1 MPVPKKLGEILVE
14 EGLITAD
21 HLNRALERQKETG
34 RQLGAVLIEM
44 GFLKKEELLSCLKE
58 RFGISSANL
67 DSVSFIEPTLLKL
80 IPRDTAEKYVAIP
93 LELKNRKLIVAL
105 ADPLNMANI
114 DDIQFRTGYSTMPV
128 FAFESDIR
136 EAINKFY
143 GQSERQAPE
152 VGKLSG
158 GTVSDLESERIYGEI
173 DEIEGTSPSEEEVE
187 VISLIDLDSP
197 INKFLHGIF
206 STAVQNHVDEI
217 HMEFYLDGGRV
228 RYRMDNVLY
237 EVLGSSR
244 PAKSAL
250 LNRLKRLLG
259 LEAMVKSD
267 FQKKYV
273 KLKLGDHSPML
284 DLSVFSCPLGGGEK
298 ILFKLKN
305 RSSPLNLDRLGLEAS
320 TVKNLQETLRKPTG
334 CTLVTGP
341 IRSGKMTT
349 LYTLLC
355 QATPPEL
362 NKMTLEDATAYSLKG
377 VNQIMV
383 SPEEGFTYLT
393 GLQFI
398 KAHLPDLIMIDTLR
412 DPELAD
418 KAFDL
423 AAETRLM
430 SSLGALDTTQAIMR
444 LLTYLPAAKLAH
456 NLNCVIAQ
464 RLVRKICGNC
474 KERIILSESNM
485 ERLGFTPQDTCYT
498 GKGCASC
505 GYTGYQGVT
514 GIFEVLW
521 CSDNIRRL
529 IINEC
534 SAEEL
539 KTAAIQ
545 EGMST
550 LRKSGLEK
558 VKQGITTL
566 NEVIRSTL
574 RSAV

>member
-1 MPVPKKLGEILVE
+1 MPVLKKLGEILVE
-14 EGLITAD
+14 EGLVTAEQ
-21 HLNRALERQKETG
+21 LNRALERQKETG
-34 RQLGAVLIEM
+34 RQLGAILIEM
-44 GFLKKEELLSCLKE
+44 GFLKKEQLLTCLKE

-67 DSVSFIEPTLLKL
+67 DSIPFIEPTLLKL
-80 IPRDTAEKYVAIP
+80 IPQDTAEKYVAIP
-93 LELKNRKLIVAL
+93 LELRHRKLVVAM

-114 DDIQFRTGYSTMPV
+114 DDIQFRTGYSIIPV
-128 FAFESDIR
+128 FAFESEIKQ
-136 EAINKFY
+136 AIAKFY
-143 GQSERQAPE
+143 GQSEKHTPE
-152 VGKLSG
+152 VSRLLG
-158 GTVSDLESERIYGEI
+158 GTGLDLESERIYRES
-173 DEIEGTSPSEEEVE
+173 DETEQTSSTEEEIE
-187 VISLIDLDSP
+187 VISLMDLDSP
-197 INKFLHGIF
+197 VNKFLQGIF

-259 LEAMVKSD
+259 LEALVRSD

-273 KLKLGDHSPML
+273 KLKLGDHYPLL
-284 DLSVFSCPLGGGEK
+284 DLSVFSCPLDGGEK

-305 RSSPLNLDRLGLEAS
+305 RSSPLNLEQLGLEAS
-320 TVKNLQETLRKPTG
+320 TIKNLQEILRKPTG
-334 CTLVTGP
+334 CMLVTGP
-341 IRSGKMTT
+341 VRSGKITT

-398 KAHLPDLIMIDTLR
+398 KTHLPDLIMIDTLR

-430 SSLGALDTTQAIMR
+430 SSLGALDTIQAIMR
-444 LLTYLPAAKLAH
+444 LLTYLPAAKLAN

-464 RLVRKICGNC
+464 RLVRKICANC
-474 KERIILSESNM
+474 KERIVLSESSM

>member
-21 HLNRALERQKETG
+21 HLNQALERQKETG
-34 RQLGAVLIEM
+34 RQLGAILIEM
-44 GFLKKEELLSCLKE
+44 GFLKKEELLTCLKE

-93 LELKNRKLIVAL
+93 LELKNRKLVVAM
-105 ADPLNMANI
+105 ADPLNMADI

-136 EAINKFY
+136 KAINKFY
-143 GQSERQAPE
+143 GQSEKQTPE

-158 GTVSDLESERIYGEI
+158 GTVSDLENERIYGETH
-173 DEIEGTSPSEEEVE
+173 EIEGTSSTEEEIE
-187 VISLIDLDSP
+187 VISLMDLDSP

-206 STAVQNHVDEI
+206 NTAVQNHVDEI
-217 HMEFYLDGGRV
+217 HMEFYPDGGRV

-259 LEAMVKSD
+259 LEALVKSD

-273 KLKLGDHSPML
+273 KLKLGDQSPLL

-305 RSSPLNLDRLGLEAS
+305 RSSPLNLDQLGLEAS

-383 SPEEGFTYLT
+383 SPEEGFSYLT

-444 LLTYLPAAKLAH
+444 LLTYLSAAKLAN

-474 KERIILSESNM
+474 KERILLSESNM